1 MKKVR
6 KNFVKC
12 HKFYTFAYINTYD
25 TISLRMIQQT
35 CDISLWSLDH
45 YVISVV
51 VAMLLAIL
59 VVVFYNRV
67 YIRRAKDANAR
78 QKEQNAHLALVLQ
91 AGRLRIWKYLPATR
105 HYFFLSEEG
114 TMEQCY
120 NPIDFAQFFDRDDF
134 ERLRSTIFEICEGRK
149 NSAVVTMVS
158 NAKDEAFLRHYEVTI
173 SVDRRDSRGRVTSVF
188 GIQHDVTDEY
198 RRRESVNQ
206 LLLRY
211 HTVFS
216 TSLIDMIYYD
226 KNGVLRDINE
236 RACKAFGVSDREFVL
251 QNEFLLKNNPIFA
264 DVDVES
270 MDNTRTSSIVN
281 FHNYED
287 PIYHLDE
294 FGLAGKK
301 MYYDSTINPI
311 RDAQGNL
318 EGVYMAGRDITEMVV
333 SFHRQKEGAKQL
345 RKVNESIREYISN
358 INYALRVSDIR
369 MVNYYPNS
377 FTLELS
383 DNITQSQMKLS
394 QLRCIRLATP
404 RFRRT
409 VSSVLN
415 RMDHLSPYN
424 INVTIE
430 TEIRDKKGR
439 QIWMLFNMVPMLG
452 DSGKVERYYGLC
464 REMTDMVEMEKL
476 LALETKKAQET
487 ELLKQSFLSNM
498 SYEIRTPLNN
508 VVGFAQ
514 LFTVPHDE
522 ADEPAFVEQIKINSN
537 NMLTLV
543 NDVML
548 LSSLDANMVEYHK
561 DYIDFAQV
569 FASHCQIGWS
579 TANIQVKT
587 VIDNPYESLV
597 LNIDLE
603 HVGKVIEK
611 LCWLSALTLK
621 EGYVMARY
629 EYRRGELLITIEDT
643 GDGIPEEGMAHL
655 FDRFVHNVDNHLLG
669 TGLDLPIVQAMV
681 NQMGGTIEIEST
693 LHKGT
698 TAWVSIPCEAK
709 NIERRREEITT
720 NATENI
726 LL

>member
-1 MKKVR
+1 
-6 KNFVKC
+6 
-12 HKFYTFAYINTYD
+12 
-25 TISLRMIQQT
+25 MIEMA
-35 CDISLWSLDH
+35 LWSLDY
-45 YVISVV
+45 YVLAV
-51 VAMLLAIL
+51 VAVLLVVIL
-59 VVVFYNRV
+59 VVVSYNRV
-67 YIRRAKDANAR
+67 YMRRAHEANTH

-91 AGRLRIWKYLPATR
+91 AGRLRIWKYYPATR
-105 HYFFLSEEG
+105 QYHFLSEEG
-114 TMEQCY
+114 SMEQRY
-120 NPIDFAQFFDRDDF
+120 NPIDFAHFFDRDDF
-134 ERLRSTIFEICEGRK
+134 ERLRSVVFDISEGK
-149 NSAVVTMVS
+149 QSSAVLTMVS
-158 NAKDEAFLRHYEVTI
+158 NAKDETYLRHYEVSV
-173 SVDRRDSRGRVTSVF
+173 SVDQRDSKGRVLSVF
-188 GIQHDVTDEY
+188 GIQHDVTEDY
-198 RRRESVNQ
+198 RRLETVNQ

-216 TSLIDMIYYD
+216 TSLIDMVYYD
-226 KNGVLRDINE
+226 NKGVLRDINE
-236 RACKAFGVSDREFVL
+236 RACQSFGVPNREFVL
-251 QNEFLLKNNPIFA
+251 NNEFLLKNNPIFA
-264 DVDVES
+264 DVDIETMS
-270 MDNTRTSSIVN
+270 NTRTSSLVD
-281 FHNYED
+281 FGNYQD
-287 PIYHLDE
+287 PIYYTEAL
-294 FGLAGKK
+294 GLTGKK
-301 MYYDSTINPI
+301 MFYDSTINPI
-311 RDAQGNL
+311 RDANGKL
-318 EGVYMAGRDITEMVV
+318 EGVYMAGRDMTEMVV
-333 SFHRQKEGAKQL
+333 SYHRQKEGAEKL
-345 RKVNESIREYISN
+345 RKINEDIRRYISN
-358 INYALRVSDIR
+358 INYALRISDIR
-369 MVNYYPNS
+369 MVNYYPQS
-377 FTLELS
+377 FTLEMS
-383 DNITQSQMKLS
+383 DNISKSQMKLS

-424 INVTIE
+424 IQVNIE

-439 QIWMLFNMVPMLG
+439 QIWLLFNLVPML
-452 DSGKVERYYGLC
+452 DANGKVERYFGMC
-464 REMTDMVEMEKL
+464 RNMTDMVETENR
-476 LALETKKAQET
+476 LAVETKKAQET
-487 ELLKQSFLSNM
+487 ELLKQSFLANM

-508 VVGFAQ
+508 VVGFAG
-514 LFTVPHDE
+514 LFNTPHDE

-537 NMLTLV
+537 NMLALV

-561 DYIDFAQV
+561 EDIDFAQV

-579 TANIQVKT
+579 TANTQVKT

-597 LNIDLE
+597 LNIDQE

-621 EGYVMARY
+621 EGFAKARY

-655 FDRFVHNVDNHLLG
+655 FDRFVHNIDNHLLG

-709 NIERRREEITT
+709 NIERRHEEITVNT
-720 NATENI
+720 TENI

>member
-1 MKKVR
+1 M
-6 KNFVKC
+6 F
-12 HKFYTFAYINTYD
+12 
-25 TISLRMIQQT
+25 QQK
-35 CDISLWSLDH
+35 IEMALWSLDY
-45 YVISVV
+45 YVLAV
-51 VAMLLAIL
+51 VAVLLVVIL
-59 VVVFYNRV
+59 VVVSYNRV
-67 YIRRAKDANAR
+67 YMRRAHEANTH

-91 AGRLRIWKYLPATR
+91 AGRLRIWKYYPATR
-105 HYFFLSEEG
+105 QYHFLSEEG
-114 TMEQCY
+114 SMEQRY

-134 ERLRSTIFEICEGRK
+134 ERLRSVVFDISEGK
-149 NSAVVTMVS
+149 QSSAVLTMVS
-158 NAKDEAFLRHYEVTI
+158 NAKDEAYLRHYEVSV
-173 SVDRRDSRGRVTSVF
+173 SVDQRDSRGRVVSLF
-188 GIQHDVTDEY
+188 GIQHDVTEDY
-198 RRRESVNQ
+198 RRLEAVNQ

-216 TSLIDMIYYD
+216 TSLIDMVYYD
-226 KNGVLRDINE
+226 NKGVLRDINE
-236 RACKAFGVSDREFVL
+236 RACQSFGVPNREFVL
-251 QNEFLLKNNPIFA
+251 KNEFLLKNNPIFA
-264 DVDVES
+264 DVDIETMS
-270 MDNTRTSSIVN
+270 NTRTSSLVD
-281 FHNYED
+281 FSNYQD
-287 PIYHLDE
+287 PIYHTETL
-294 FGLAGKK
+294 GLTGKK
-301 MYYDSTINPI
+301 MFYESTINPI
-311 RDAQGNL
+311 RDANGKL
-318 EGVYMAGRDITEMVV
+318 EGVYMAGRDMTEMVV
-333 SFHRQKEGAKQL
+333 SYHRQKEGAEKL
-345 RKVNESIREYISN
+345 RKINEDIRRYISN
-358 INYALRVSDIR
+358 INYALRISDIR
-369 MVNYYPNS
+369 MVNYYPQS
-377 FTLELS
+377 FTLEMS
-383 DNITQSQMKLS
+383 DNISQSQMKLS

-424 INVTIE
+424 IQVNIE

-439 QIWMLFNMVPMLG
+439 QIWLLFNLVPML
-452 DSGKVERYYGLC
+452 DANGKVERYFGMC
-464 REMTDMVEMEKL
+464 RNMTDMVETENR
-476 LALETKKAQET
+476 LAVETKKAQET
-487 ELLKQSFLSNM
+487 ELLKQAFLANM

-508 VVGFAQ
+508 VVGFAG
-514 LFTVPHDE
+514 LFNTPHDE

-537 NMLTLV
+537 NMLALV

-561 DYIDFAQV
+561 EDIDFAQV

-579 TANIQVKT
+579 TANTQVKT

-621 EGYVMARY
+621 EGFVKARY

-655 FDRFVHNVDNHLLG
+655 FDRFVHTLDNHLLG

-709 NIERRREEITT
+709 NIERRHEEITANT
-720 NATENI
+720 TENI

>member
-1 MKKVR
+1 
-6 KNFVKC
+6 
-12 HKFYTFAYINTYD
+12 
-25 TISLRMIQQT
+25 MIEM
-35 CDISLWSLDH
+35 SLWSPNY
-45 YVISVV
+45 YVLAV
-51 VAMLLAIL
+51 VAMLLVVIL
-59 VVVFYNRV
+59 VVVSYNRF
-67 YIRRAKDANAR
+67 YMKRANEANAR
-78 QKEQNAHLALVLQ
+78 KKEQNAHLALVLQ
-91 AGRLRIWKYLPATR
+91 AGRLRIWKYYLATR
-105 HYFFLSEEG
+105 QYHFLSEEG
-114 TMEQCY
+114 SMEQRY

-134 ERLRSTIFEICEGRK
+134 EKLRAIIFDICEGK
-149 NSAVVTMVS
+149 KSGAVLTMVS
-158 NAKDEAFLRHYEVTI
+158 NAKDEAFLRHYEVTV
-173 SVDRRDSRGRVTSVF
+173 SVDRRDNRGRVKSIL
-188 GIQHDVTDEY
+188 GIQHDVTEEY
-198 RRRESVNQ
+198 RRLEAVNQ

-216 TSLIDMIYYD
+216 TSLIDMVYYD
-226 KNGVLRDINE
+226 NKGVLRDINE
-236 RACKAFGVSDREFVL
+236 RACQSFGVPNREFVL
-251 QNEFLLKNNPIFA
+251 NNEFLLKNNPFYA
-264 DVDVES
+264 DVDLETMS
-270 MDNTRTSSIVN
+270 NTRTSCIVD
-281 FHNYED
+281 FGNYND
-287 PIYHLDE
+287 PIYHTDE
-294 FGLAGKK
+294 FGLTDKK
-301 MYYDSTINPI
+301 MFYDSTINPI
-311 RDAQGNL
+311 RDANGKL

-333 SFHRQKEGAKQL
+333 SYHRQKEGAERL
-345 RKVNESIREYISN
+345 RKVTEDIRQYISN
-358 INYALRVSDIR
+358 INYALRISDIR
-369 MVNYYPNS
+369 MVNYYPKS

-383 DNITQSQMKLS
+383 DNISKSQMKLS

-424 INVTIE
+424 IQVNIE

-439 QIWMLFNMVPMLG
+439 QIWLLFNLVPML
-452 DSGKVERYYGLC
+452 DANGKVERYFGMC
-464 REMTDMVEMEKL
+464 RNMTDMVETENR
-476 LALETKKAQET
+476 LAVETKKAQET
-487 ELLKQSFLSNM
+487 ELLKQSFLANM

-508 VVGFAQ
+508 VVGFAE
-514 LFTVPHDE
+514 LFNTPHDE

-561 DYIDFAQV
+561 NDIDFAKT
-569 FASHCQIGWS
+569 FAAHCQMGWS
-579 TANIQVKT
+579 DALPQVKT
-587 VIDNPYESLV
+587 IIDNPYDSLV
-597 LNIDLE
+597 INIDEE
-603 HVGKVIEK
+603 HVGQVIEK

-621 EGYVMARY
+621 EGFVKARY
-629 EYRRGELLITIEDT
+629 EYRRGELLITLEDT

-709 NIERRREEITT
+709 NIERRHEEITANT
-720 NATENI
+720 TENI

>member
-1 MKKVR
+1 
-6 KNFVKC
+6 
-12 HKFYTFAYINTYD
+12 
-25 TISLRMIQQT
+25 MIEM
-35 CDISLWSLDH
+35 SLWSPNY
-45 YVISVV
+45 YVLAV
-51 VAMLLAIL
+51 VAMLLVVIL
-59 VVVFYNRV
+59 VVVSYNRF
-67 YIRRAKDANAR
+67 YMKRANEANAR
-78 QKEQNAHLALVLQ
+78 KKEQNAHLALVLQ
-91 AGRLRIWKYLPATR
+91 AGRLRIWKYYLATR
-105 HYFFLSEEG
+105 QYHFLSEEG
-114 TMEQCY
+114 SMEQRY

-134 ERLRSTIFEICEGRK
+134 EKLRAIIFDICEGK
-149 NSAVVTMVS
+149 KSGAVLTMVS
-158 NAKDEAFLRHYEVTI
+158 NAKDEAYLRHYEVSV
-173 SVDRRDSRGRVTSVF
+173 SVDQRDSKGRVLSIF
-188 GIQHDVTDEY
+188 GIQHDVTEEY
-198 RRRESVNQ
+198 RRLEAVNQ

-216 TSLIDMIYYD
+216 TSLIDMVYYD
-226 KNGVLRDINE
+226 NKGVLRDINK
-236 RACKAFGVSDREFVL
+236 RACQSFGVPNREFVL
-251 QNEFLLKNNPIFA
+251 NNEFLLKNNPIFA
-264 DVDVES
+264 DVDLETMS
-270 MDNTRTSSIVN
+270 NTRTSCIVDVG
-281 FHNYED
+281 NYND
-287 PIYHLDE
+287 SIYHTDE
-294 FGLAGKK
+294 FALTDKK
-301 MYYDSTINPI
+301 MFYDSTINPI
-311 RDAQGNL
+311 RDANGKL

-333 SFHRQKEGAKQL
+333 SYHRQKEGAERL
-345 RKVNESIREYISN
+345 RKVTEDIRQYISN
-358 INYALRVSDIR
+358 INYALRISDIR
-369 MVNYYPNS
+369 MVNYYPKS

-383 DNITQSQMKLS
+383 DNISKSQMKLS

-415 RMDHLSPYN
+415 RMDHLSRYN
-424 INVTIE
+424 IQVNIE

-439 QIWMLFNMVPMLG
+439 QIWLLFNLVPML
-452 DSGKVERYYGLC
+452 DANGKVERYFGMC
-464 REMTDMVEMEKL
+464 RNMTDMVETENR
-476 LALETKKAQET
+476 LAVETKKAQET

-508 VVGFAQ
+508 VVGFAG
-514 LFTVPHDE
+514 LFNTPHDE

-537 NMLTLV
+537 NMLSLV

-561 DYIDFAQV
+561 DYIDFALV

-579 TANIQVKT
+579 TANTQVKT
-587 VIDNPYESLV
+587 VIDNPYDSLV
-597 LNIDLE
+597 VNIDLE

-709 NIERRREEITT
+709 NIERRHEEITANT
-720 NATENI
+720 TENI

>member
-1 MKKVR
+1 
-6 KNFVKC
+6 
-12 HKFYTFAYINTYD
+12 
-25 TISLRMIQQT
+25 MIEM
-35 CDISLWSLDH
+35 SLWSPNY
-45 YVISVV
+45 YVLAV
-51 VAMLLAIL
+51 VAMLLVVIL
-59 VVVFYNRV
+59 VVVSYNRF
-67 YIRRAKDANAR
+67 YMKRANEANAR
-78 QKEQNAHLALVLQ
+78 KKEQNAHLALVLQ
-91 AGRLRIWKYLPATR
+91 AGRLRIWKYYLATR
-105 HYFFLSEEG
+105 QYHFLSEEG
-114 TMEQCY
+114 SMEQRY

-134 ERLRSTIFEICEGRK
+134 EKLRAIIFDICEGK
-149 NSAVVTMVS
+149 KSGAVLTMVS
-158 NAKDEAFLRHYEVTI
+158 NAKDEAYLRHYEVSV
-173 SVDRRDSRGRVTSVF
+173 SVDQRDSKGRVLSIF
-188 GIQHDVTDEY
+188 GIQHDVTEEY
-198 RRRESVNQ
+198 RRLEAVNQ

-216 TSLIDMIYYD
+216 TSLIDMVYYD
-226 KNGVLRDINE
+226 NKGVLRDINE
-236 RACKAFGVSDREFVL
+236 RACQSFGVPNREFVL
-251 QNEFLLKNNPIFA
+251 NNEFLLKNNPIFA
-264 DVDVES
+264 DVDLETMS
-270 MDNTRTSSIVN
+270 NTRTSCIVDVGN
-281 FHNYED
+281 DND
-287 PIYHLDE
+287 PIYHTDE
-294 FGLAGKK
+294 FALTDKK
-301 MYYDSTINPI
+301 MFYDSTINPI
-311 RDAQGNL
+311 RDANGKL

-333 SFHRQKEGAKQL
+333 SYHRQKEGAERL
-345 RKVNESIREYISN
+345 RKVTEDIRQYISN
-358 INYALRVSDIR
+358 INYALRISDIR
-369 MVNYYPNS
+369 MVNYYPKS

-383 DNITQSQMKLS
+383 DNISKSQMKLS

-415 RMDHLSPYN
+415 RMDHLSRYN
-424 INVTIE
+424 IQVNIE

-439 QIWMLFNMVPMLG
+439 QIWLLFNLVPML
-452 DSGKVERYYGLC
+452 DANGKVERYFGMC
-464 REMTDMVEMEKL
+464 RNMTDMVETENR
-476 LALETKKAQET
+476 LAVETKKAQET

-508 VVGFAQ
+508 VVGFAG
-514 LFTVPHDE
+514 LFNTPHDE

-579 TANIQVKT
+579 TANTQVKT
-587 VIDNPYESLV
+587 VIDNPYDSLV
-597 LNIDLE
+597 VNIDLE

-681 NQMGGTIEIEST
+681 NQMGGTIEMEST

-709 NIERRREEITT
+709 NIERRHEEITANT
-720 NATENI
+720 TENI

>member
-1 MKKVR
+1 M
-6 KNFVKC
+6 F
-12 HKFYTFAYINTYD
+12 
-25 TISLRMIQQT
+25 QQK
-35 CDISLWSLDH
+35 IEMALWSLDY
-45 YVISVV
+45 YVLAV
-51 VAMLLAIL
+51 VAVLLVVIL
-59 VVVFYNRV
+59 VVVSYNRV
-67 YIRRAKDANAR
+67 YMRRAHEANTH

-91 AGRLRIWKYLPATR
+91 AGRLRIWKYYPATR
-105 HYFFLSEEG
+105 QYHFLSEEG
-114 TMEQCY
+114 SMEQRY

-134 ERLRSTIFEICEGRK
+134 ERLRSVVFDISEGK
-149 NSAVVTMVS
+149 QSSAVLTMVS
-158 NAKDEAFLRHYEVTI
+158 NAKDEAYLRHYEVSV
-173 SVDRRDSRGRVTSVF
+173 SVDQRDSRGRVVSLF
-188 GIQHDVTDEY
+188 GIQHDVTEDY
-198 RRRESVNQ
+198 RRLEAVNQ

-216 TSLIDMIYYD
+216 TSLIDMVYYD
-226 KNGVLRDINE
+226 NKGVLRDINE
-236 RACKAFGVSDREFVL
+236 RACQSFGVPNREFVL
-251 QNEFLLKNNPIFA
+251 KNEFLLKNNPIFA
-264 DVDVES
+264 DVDIETMS
-270 MDNTRTSSIVN
+270 NTRTSSLVD
-281 FHNYED
+281 FSNYQD
-287 PIYHLDE
+287 PIYHTETL
-294 FGLAGKK
+294 GLTGKK
-301 MYYDSTINPI
+301 MFYESTINPI
-311 RDAQGNL
+311 RDANGKL
-318 EGVYMAGRDITEMVV
+318 EGVYMAGRDMTEMVV
-333 SFHRQKEGAKQL
+333 SYHRQKEGAEKL
-345 RKVNESIREYISN
+345 RKINEDIRRYISN
-358 INYALRVSDIR
+358 INYALRISDIR
-369 MVNYYPNS
+369 MVNYYPQS
-377 FTLELS
+377 FTLEMS
-383 DNITQSQMKLS
+383 DNISQSQMKLS

-424 INVTIE
+424 IQVNIE
-430 TEIRDKKGR
+430 TELRDKKGR
-439 QIWMLFNMVPMLG
+439 QIWLLFNLVPML
-452 DSGKVERYYGLC
+452 DANGKVERYFGMC
-464 REMTDMVEMEKL
+464 RNMTDMVETENR
-476 LALETKKAQET
+476 LAVETKKAQET
-487 ELLKQSFLSNM
+487 ELLKQAFLANM

-508 VVGFAQ
+508 VVGFAG
-514 LFTVPHDE
+514 LFNTPHDE

-537 NMLTLV
+537 NMLALV

-561 DYIDFAQV
+561 EDIDFAQV

-579 TANIQVKT
+579 TANTQVKT

-621 EGYVMARY
+621 EGFVKARY

-655 FDRFVHNVDNHLLG
+655 FDRFVHTLDNHLLG
-669 TGLDLPIVQAMV
+669 TGLDLPIVHAMV

-709 NIERRREEITT
+709 NIERRHEEITANT
-720 NATENI
+720 TENI